1 MGSNQS
7 TLAESVPETTKMTA
21 EELQLKQIEQS
32 MPRYS
37 QPETFEQKLYRKV
50 SEICNWFAP
59 V

>member
-1 MGSNQS
+1 MGSSQS
-7 TLAESVPETTKMTA
+7 TQAESVPETTKITA
-21 EELQLKQIEQS
+21 EELQLQQIEQS

-50 SEICNWFAP
+50 SEICNCSAL